1 MPRLSPKDFEAHLAE
16 TLQLCRETAQPFED
30 KTPATRAARME
41 RARKDLLAFCETY
54 LPHYFFEAWA
64 PFHPEMARASLVR
77 ERPVVIGAMAGAG
90 KSSLITIARV
100 LHAVVFGTDPFVV
113 VGSMTEDLASQFTA
127 LVKMELDENARLAQ
141 DFGELKG
148 SWKWEDKDFATR
160 TGVRVKARGTGQPFR
175 GLRWRQHRPTLV
187 VLDDV
192 EDEDLVLSQRR
203 VQKALTWLLATVL
216 PRMTAKGWG
225 LVLVGNVISRT
236 GVVGSLLFNPEH
248 QGFLRRIFP
257 AEDGRG
263 RATWPE
269 RYPKAVLLKLK
280 ALLGFPR
287 YSREYLCAP
296 IDDAHLFQPENT
308 RFYPKALLPRLTDVI
323 VYIDPSAV
331 ESRKGDYKAIVGVGR
346 LPGDHREH
354 VCAAWIRHASVDA
367 MVAAAY
373 RLNELLHPKYFVL
386 EANGFQRLLKRDF
399 DAAALKRDFG
409 AAVLTWGFP
418 LPIKLVTKR
427 EPKAIRIE
435 RTVPLHDSGDLLFC
449 REVGDTPLLL
459 EQLYE
464 WEPQGAA
471 KDDGPDALAGAVE
484 ERRRPKRA
492 RFRPLGGRAA

>member
-1 MPRLSPKDFEAHLAE
+1 MRLSPKEFEAHLAE
-16 TLQLCRETAQPFED
+16 TLQLCREQAQPFED
-30 KTPATRAARME
+30 RTPQARAARIA
-41 RARKDLLAFCETY
+41 RARADLLAFCETY
-54 LPHYFFEAWA
+54 LPHYFFERWA
-64 PFHPEMARASLVR
+64 PWHADLAAASLVR
-77 ERPVVIGAMAGAG
+77 EKPVVVGAMAGAG
-90 KSSLITIARV
+90 KSSLVTIART
-100 LHAVVFGTDPFVV
+100 LHAVLFGTDPFVV

-127 LVKMELDENARLAQ
+127 LIKMELDQNARILQ

-148 SWKWEDKDFATR
+148 TWRWEDKDFATR
-160 TGVRVKARGTGQPFR
+160 TGVRVKARGMGQPFR

-187 VLDDV
+187 ILDDV
-192 EDEDLVLSQRR
+192 EDEELVLSQRR

-216 PRMTAKGWG
+216 PRMTAQRWG

-236 GVVGSLLFNPEH
+236 GIVGTLLFNPEH
-248 QGFLRRIFP
+248 GGFLRKIYP

-269 RYPKAVLLKLK
+269 RYPKRVLAKLK
-280 ALLGFPR
+280 SLLGFAR

-308 RFYPKALLPRLTDVI
+308 QFYPKSLVPRLQDVI

-331 ESRKGDYKAIVGVGR
+331 ESRKGDYKAIVGVG
-346 LPGDHREH
+346 LMPGDAREH
-354 VCAAWIRHASVDA
+354 VCAVWIRHASVDA
-367 MVAAAY
+367 MIAAAY
-373 RLNELLHPKYFVL
+373 RVWEQVHPKYFVL

-399 DAAALKRDFG
+399 DEAARAR
-409 AAVLTWGFP
+409 GFS

-435 RTVPLHDSGDLLFC
+435 RNVPLHDNGDIVFC

-464 WEPQGAA
+464 WEPMGPA
-471 KDDGPDALAGAVE
+471 KDDGPDALAGAIE
-484 ERRRPKRA
+484 ERRRPNRA
-492 RFRPLGGRAA
+492 RFRSLGDMRG